1 MRGRRDRRRG
11 HDLLP
16 RRRTRAGR
24 GAGPVAPG
32 PGRAGSPPCRGSRS
46 DRPAGPAGAVRLR
59 PPAHDVPAVPARR
72 RRRAAAGFVVR
83 ATPRAGHGGLAHV
96 PRPPAH
102 GRRCRQLHGPL
113 PPVHRGDRLG
123 CPGVRGL
130 RPAALPAQPVLG
142 DRGGDRSAGVDRL
155 RRGAGDLLRLS
166 PARARRVRRG
176 GGLVVGVPGRR
187 LSARLNRLPRFQPV
201 PPWALPAQSLAALRL
216 QRRAV
221 PPGTGAALIYWPD
234 RTRDVAQITFVLN
247 LLTGVAWFL
256 LTWVVAPAVAAF
268 FHSSGG
274 TPILRVLGATFILR
288 ALGNTHDALCK
299 KDLRFKA
306 RLIPEIGLAAV
317 KAALTIA
324 LALAGLGVWSLV
336 WGHLAA
342 MGARAALLWRV
353 VSWRP
358 AWRWSANLLRP
369 VLRYGG
375 WSVVVNVVAVV
386 VQHVDYIVVGRMLGV
401 TALGF

>member
-1 MRGRRDRRRG
+1 MIREADAGLGRR
-11 HDLLP
+11 
-16 RRRTRAGR
+16 T
-24 GAGPVAPG
+24 
-32 PGRAGSPPCRGSRS
+32 
-46 DRPAGPAGAVRLR
+46 
-59 PPAHDVPAVPARR
+59 
-72 RRRAAAGFVVR
+72 AAGFVW
-83 ATPRAGHGGLAHV
+83 AMLGAGVGKLLTLASIAV
-96 PRPPAH
+96 LA
-102 GRRCRQLHGPL
+102 
-113 PPVHRGDRLG
+113 RL
-123 CPGVRGL
+123 L
-130 RPAALPAQPVLG
+130 APAAFGLYAFALVYL
-142 DRGGDRSAGVDRL
+142 AYLETV
-155 RRGAGDLLRLS
+155 GDL
-166 PARARRVRRG
+166 
-176 GGLVVGVPGRR
+176 
-187 LSARLNRLPRFQPV
+187 
-201 PPWALPAQSLAALRL
+201 
-216 QRRAV
+216 
-221 PPGTGAALIYWPD
+221 GTGAALIYWPD

-375 WSVVVNVVAVV
+375 WIVVVNVVAVV
-386 VQHVDYIVVGRMLGV
+386 VQHVDYVVVGRMLGV
-401 TALGF
+401 TLGRMKLWRRAIWP